1 MKPIEVEIDNFGDGF
16 VATIS
21 TEGTDFLF
29 VGDDGNAAET
39 PEAARLSPEWAAAQ
53 RIAEAD
59 RIVRALA
66 TEDPIV
72 KFDNQ
77 KWHGCALCWETEPP
91 KGHAPSCPWVAARA
105 YVDGAK

>member
-66 TEDPIV
+66 EMNADDFHDLV
-72 KFDNQ
+72 K
-77 KWHGCALCWETEPP
+77 LIEE
-91 KGHAPSCPWVAARA
+91 ARTYA
-105 YVDGAK
+105 NAK